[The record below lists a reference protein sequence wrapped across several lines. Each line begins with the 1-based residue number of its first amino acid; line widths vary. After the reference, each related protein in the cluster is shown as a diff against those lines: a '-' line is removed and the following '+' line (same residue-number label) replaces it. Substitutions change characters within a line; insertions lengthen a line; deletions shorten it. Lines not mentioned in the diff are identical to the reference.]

1 MLEKVL
7 VKEVVAPI
15 LIILVS
21 FILYKVITKVT
32 KKIFAVKVRGVDR
45 KQNETIAGL
54 VNNIIKYVIV
64 IIAVLM
70 ILDVF
75 KVDTKA
81 LIASLGVM
89 SLVVGLAFQD
99 IIKDFVAGISIILEN
114 QYRVGD
120 TIEVNGFQGEVLSLG
135 MKTTR
140 IKAYTGEIKI
150 IANHLIT
157 EVTNYSLEETRALVD
172 VKVAY
177 DSDLD
182 KVEKVLA
189 ELCKDLTKNLKDING
204 PVELLGVEKLDES
217 SVVYRIT
224 TNTTPMMHFSIQRQI
239 RRAIKDAFD
248 QNNILIPYPQVVIH
262 NEQ

>member
-1 MLEKVL
+1 MLEKIL
-7 VKEVVAPI
+7 VKEIVAPI
-15 LIILVS
+15 IIIIVS
-21 FILYKVITKVT
+21 FILYKISNKIT

-45 KQNETIAGL
+45 KQNKTIAGL
-54 VNNIIKYVIV
+54 INNIIKYIII
-64 IIAVLM
+64 IIAALM
-70 ILDVF
+70 ILDVY

-99 IIKDFVAGISIILEN
+99 IIKDFVAGVSIILEN

-157 EVTNYSLEETRALVD
+157 EVINYSLDETRALVD
-172 VKVAY
+172 VSVAY
-177 DSDLD
+177 GSDLD
-182 KVEKVLA
+182 KVEKVLT
-189 ELCKDLTKNLKDING
+189 ELCKDLSQNIKELNG
-204 PVELLGVEKLDES
+204 PVELLGLEKLDDS
-217 SVVYRIT
+217 SVVYRLT
-224 TNTTPMMHFSIQRQI
+224 ANTTPMTHFAVQRQI
-239 RRAIKDAFD
+239 RRAVKDAFD
-248 QNNILIPYPQVVIH
+248 QNNIEIPYPQVVIH